1 MQPIVAAHRQ
11 VSEAPILPRARP
23 RKRLVRMMQIVHHG
37 HAEAGSLQF
46 PMDRARAHP
55 RRIPRRH
62 ANPRDLRRQ
71 ATIAI
76 APAIPT
82 TAALTSRHNR
92 RNIMRRPTT
101 TATAA
106 IRRSRHTRRREL
118 IPHRAAAIQLRLAPT
133 PHPAAVTAAA
143 VVAPVAVE
151 AEAGARMAVVVAV
164 QATGAAAVV
173 AHTAVEVPARTAGT
187 KSFLLTQRPIRT

>member
-1 MQPIVAAHRQ
+1 MSQATPPRSVRAIAHAVGKRKEMQPTVAAHRQ

-23 RKRLVRMMQIVHHG
+23 RKRLVRMRQTVRHG
-37 HAEAGSLQF
+37 HAEARSRPF
-46 PMDRARAHP
+46 PMDKARAHP
-55 RRIPRRH
+55 RRVPRRH

-82 TAALTSRHNR
+82 TAVLTSRHNR

-143 VVAPVAVE
+143 VVGVIVAAVAEAIMVAVVGATE
-151 AEAGARMAVVVAV
+151 AA
-164 QATGAAAVV
+164 
-173 AHTAVEVPARTAGT
+173 
-187 KSFLLTQRPIRT
+187 